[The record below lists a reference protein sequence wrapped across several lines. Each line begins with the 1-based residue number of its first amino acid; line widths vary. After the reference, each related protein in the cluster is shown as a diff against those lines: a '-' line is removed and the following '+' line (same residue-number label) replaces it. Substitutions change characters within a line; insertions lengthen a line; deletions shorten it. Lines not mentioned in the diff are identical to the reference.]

1 MACTKISP
9 SLSWG
14 INSEPNLLPMAATVI
29 MALLAAMVFCFTVVP
44 AAIAIFMRGKISEKE
59 SPIIKGAKAVYRP
72 VLTGALRFRW
82 LVVVAASALVVGSL
96 WMGSKLGSEFIPQL
110 NEGDIL
116 VQAIRIPGTGVE
128 QAVEMQKT
136 LEAKLMQ
143 YEQVQTVF
151 GRTGTGEVAT
161 DPMPP
166 NITDTFVILKPRE
179 QWPDPSMTKAELVK
193 TFEEDLF
200 TLPGNNYE
208 FTQPIQMR
216 FNELISGVRADLG

>member
-1 MACTKISP
+1 M
-9 SLSWG
+9 
-14 INSEPNLLPMAATVI
+14 
-29 MALLAAMVFCFTVVP
+29 
-44 AAIAIFMRGKISEKE
+44 
-59 SPIIKGAKAVYRP
+59 
-72 VLTGALRFRW
+72 
-82 LVVVAASALVVGSL
+82 VVAASALVVGSL

-179 QWPDPSMTKAELVK
+179 QWPDPSMTKAELVE

-216 FNELISGVRADLG
+216 FNELISGVRQIWG

>member
-1 MACTKISP
+1 
-9 SLSWG
+9 
-14 INSEPNLLPMAATVI
+14 
-29 MALLAAMVFCFTVVP
+29 
-44 AAIAIFMRGKISEKE
+44 
-59 SPIIKGAKAVYRP
+59 
-72 VLTGALRFRW
+72 
-82 LVVVAASALVVGSL
+82 
-96 WMGSKLGSEFIPQL
+96 
-110 NEGDIL
+110 
-116 VQAIRIPGTGVE
+116 
-128 QAVEMQKT
+128 MQKT

-216 FNELISGVRADLG
+216 FNELISGVRADLGIRLFGDDLDTLFASASDILTVISTIEGADDARLEQVEGIPIFTVTPKPDQLARFGLDIADLQLWLNAATGGETAGMIFEATDALRLSCDMATTFEMNSLSLRAFPSSRPLVSMYR